1 MGNPSVT
8 TANKVNQPQKV
19 QGIDP
24 KNVIIDVE
32 AKPVINDPGQSKDS
46 TQVVSR
52 KAGEKL
58 ASVDDNLK
66 SGKWQMIESSD
77 QLEQQNLAGE
87 ELAIAPVIDA
97 NGQIVNLENP
107 TGMPDAVIE
116 SIEKAEDAL
125 LTPNDGNIKLDEEAT
140 GFWGGLAKNISNAGK
155 GLFSMIGGFAGD
167 AIPAAKQLV
176 EKTPTKKSNKLATH
190 LGLAGAG
197 LVGLS
202 SLDHLVKAGK
212 SFFGRKDNQVPGLYY
227 LMESLAQGGF
237 TANVFKSA
245 MEGKLNIKNTLYQVA
260 GLLGLKVGENIIDGT
275 APKILDPFGGN
286 IVKEAAE
293 GIKYFGSPSQDSGG
307 GGQAAPAAA

>member
-8 TANKVNQPQKV
+8 TANKVNQA
-19 QGIDP
+19 QGFDP

-32 AKPVINDPGQSKDS
+32 ANPVINDPGQSKDS
-46 TQVVSR
+46 TKVIPR

-66 SGKWQMIESSD
+66 SGKWTMVNNAD
-77 QLEQQNLAGE
+77 QLNQPDISNQLS
-87 ELAIAPVIDA
+87 ITPVLDV
-97 NGQIVNLENP
+97 NGQVLNSGVPNDEI
-107 TGMPDAVIE
+107 IE
-116 SIEKAEDAL
+116 SIKEAEQEL
-125 LTPNDGNIKLDEEAT
+125 LAPNDGNITLDEEAT
-140 GFWGGLAKNISNAGK
+140 SFWGGLAKNVSNAFK
-155 GLFSMIGGFAGD
+155 GLFSLVGGFAGD
-167 AIPAAKQLV
+167 AVPAAKNLF

-307 GGQAAPAAA
+307 GQAAPAAA